1 MSIKSRRINLLKFI
15 DKFSE
20 IIWFKKKILILFQKF
35 KKLQM
40 LLLSA
45 HIIIIYKQNN
55 KKNKI
60 NFQINYII
68 NKVNNLMKLIYNK
81 KCL

>member
-1 MSIKSRRINLLKFI
+1 
-15 DKFSE
+15 
-20 IIWFKKKILILFQKF
+20 
-35 KKLQM
+35 M